1 MTDYDVIIIGSGPGG
16 QNAAIEAVKT
26 GARVVVIE
34 RGREIGGSCVHHG
47 TIPSK
52 TLRESAVNVQKCM
65 QSKAVL
71 ELKFKDNIQVE
82 GLMLHKENVLDSLV
96 DYLSD
101 QLDKSS
107 VELIRGRAKFTDPKT
122 IEVTSIKG
130 SKKSYTAD
138 TIVIAVGSSP
148 RDPEH
153 IPIDHENILDSDSI
167 LSMIYLPESLTVIG
181 AGVIACEYASI
192 FSNLG
197 VKVTMIDKY
206 DRPLGFLDA
215 DLTDKFITSFE
226 KFGGTYMGQQEIA
239 DIHFDGS
246 QVITKLESGI
256 EVKSDKMLVAQGRV
270 ANIGRLGLD
279 ETGIELTDRGNIK
292 VNDGYETN
300 VPGIYAVGDVIGFPA
315 LASCSMEQG
324 RLAICDALKLDPGS
338 TMDLTPIG
346 IYTIPEISTVG
357 LSVDEAK
364 NKYEHVYVGKA
375 DFSEMARGQISGIQD
390 GLLKMVIDHKGQ
402 LLGVQI
408 VG

>member
-315 LASCSMEQG
+315 LASCSMEQ
-324 RLAICDALKLDPGS
+324 
-338 TMDLTPIG
+338 
-346 IYTIPEISTVG
+346 
-357 LSVDEAK
+357 
-364 NKYEHVYVGKA
+364 
-375 DFSEMARGQISGIQD
+375 
-390 GLLKMVIDHKGQ
+390 
-402 LLGVQI
+402 
-408 VG
+408 